1 MVKKNGGVFI
11 RYSMGDRVFLSV
23 NMVGLGLI
31 LIVILYP
38 LLYVVTSSLS
48 GGEIIGGLSLIPN
61 KWTLEGYRAIF
72 EYKSVWTGYRNSFLY
87 LVVGTSISMV
97 VTVLAAYPLSRKDLF
112 GRNIFM
118 AICIF
123 TMYFN
128 GGLVP
133 TFLLVRDL
141 GLLDSMWAVVLPV
154 SLSVFNMIVMRTYF
168 QTQIPTEMLEASQID
183 GCGTWR
189 FLLEIVLPLSGPI
202 LAVIALY
209 YAVAQWNSY
218 FWAMIY
224 ISSTDKLPLPNILRE
239 IFFISMY
246 QTLESSMNS
255 ENMALIERRAE
266 IMKYSLIVVASLPM
280 MVLYPFVQK
289 YFVKGVMI
297 GAVKG

>member
-1 MVKKNGGVFI
+1 MQNKKGRLLI
-11 RYSMGDRVFLSV
+11 RYNLGDRVFLTL

-31 LIVILYP
+31 LILILYP

-48 GGEIIGGLSLIPN
+48 GGEIIGGISLIPT

-72 EYKSVWTGYRNSFLY
+72 DYKSVWTGYRNSFIY
-87 LVVGTSISMV
+87 LVVGTSMSMV

-112 GRNIFM
+112 GRNFFM
-118 AICIF
+118 TVCVF

-133 TFLLVRDL
+133 TFLLVKDL

-189 FLLEIVLPLSGPI
+189 FLMEIVLPLSGPI

-246 QTLESSMNS
+246 QTLESSMSS
-255 ENMALIERRAE
+255 ENMALIERRTE

-280 MVLYPFVQK
+280 MMLYPFVQK